1 MNKRNAI
8 GRLNF
13 EYFTAKR
20 IIGAK
25 KYKST
30 ASTPIIKIAI
40 IAIILGVVMMMIT
53 IATGVGL
60 QQKIKEKVSAFN
72 GDIIISQ
79 FDGNNSDITLNPI
92 PKNQSFYPDF
102 DAVPEVTH
110 VQVTATKAGVI
121 RTATDFEGII
131 VKGVGDD
138 YRWDYM
144 QDFLIE
150 GRVPDYTENLNTEI
164 LVSRYQANRLGF
176 KNGDKVIVFFLKEDG
191 GFLNRRFDIVGIYDS
206 GFQEFDE
213 SFIFADIRHVQK
225 LNNWEADQV
234 GAFEVFV
241 SDFDRLNEIGTAIYE
256 NTDSFLNT
264 MTITQ
269 KYYSIFEWLSL
280 FDFNIALII
289 VVMIIVA
296 GINMIVALLVL
307 ILERTPM
314 VGILKALGANNW
326 SIRKI
331 FMYNALYLVGVG
343 LFWGNVI
350 GLSLLLLQHYFGLIT
365 LNPETYYVSEAPV
378 FIDWYYIVLLN
389 VGTFLLCALMLLI
402 PSYVVTRISPVKTI
416 KFE

>member
-1 MNKRNAI
+1 M
-8 GRLNF
+8 NF

-40 IAIILGVVMMMIT
+40 IAIILGMVMMMIT

-60 QQKIKEKVSAFN
+60 QQKIREKVSAFN

-92 PKNQSFYPDF
+92 PLEQSFYPKF
-102 DAVPEVTH
+102 TSVPEVSH
-110 VQVTATKAGVI
+110 IQATATKAGVI
-121 RTATDFEGII
+121 RTPSDFEGII
-131 VKGVGDD
+131 VKGVGAD
-138 YRWDYM
+138 YKWSYM
-144 QDFLIE
+144 QEFLIE
-150 GRVPDYTENLNTEI
+150 GRIPDYSNSLNTEI
-164 LVSRYQANRLGF
+164 LVSNYQANRLGF
-176 KNGDKVIVFFLKEDG
+176 KNGDKVIVFFLKDDG

-213 SFIFADIRHVQK
+213 TFLFADIRHIQK
-225 LNNWEADQV
+225 LNKWNDDQV

-241 SDFDRLNEIGTAIYE
+241 SDFDRLDEIGNAVFE
-256 NTDSFLNT
+256 NTGSFLNS
-264 MTITQ
+264 MTITN

-314 VGILKALGANNW
+314 VGILKALGASNW

-331 FMYNALYLVGVG
+331 FMYNALYLVGIG

-350 GLSLLLLQHYFGLIT
+350 GIGLLMIQKYFGIIT
-365 LNPETYYVSEAPV
+365 LNPETYYVSQAPV
-378 FIDWYYIVLLN
+378 YLDWYYIVLLN
-389 VGTFLLCALMLLI
+389 LGTFLLCAIMLLV
-402 PSYVVTRISPVKTI
+402 PSYVITRISPVKTI
-416 KFE
+416 KFN

>member
-1 MNKRNAI
+1 M
-8 GRLNF
+8 NF

-40 IAIILGVVMMMIT
+40 IAIILGMVMMMIT

-60 QQKIKEKVSAFN
+60 QQKIREKVSAFN

-92 PKNQSFYPDF
+92 PKNQPFYPEF
-102 DAVPEVTH
+102 TTVPDVSH
-110 VQVTATKAGVI
+110 IQATATKAGVI
-121 RTATDFEGII
+121 RTPTDFEGII
-131 VKGVGDD
+131 VKGVGAD

-144 QDFLIE
+144 KEFLIE
-150 GRVPDYTENLNTEI
+150 GRIPDYNAGLNTEI
-164 LVSRYQANRLGF
+164 LVSNYQAKRLGF

-213 SFIFADIRHVQK
+213 SFLFADIRHVQK
-225 LNNWEADQV
+225 LNKWDDNQI

-241 SDFDRLNEIGTAIYE
+241 SDFDRLDAIGNQVFE
-256 NTDSFLNT
+256 NTGSFLNS
-264 MTITQ
+264 MTITK

-314 VGILKALGANNW
+314 VGILKALGASNW

-331 FMYNALYLVGVG
+331 FMYNALYLVGIG

-350 GLSLLLLQHYFGLIT
+350 GIGLLMLQKYLGIIT

-378 FIDWYYIVLLN
+378 YIDWYYILLLN
-389 VGTFLLCALMLLI
+389 VGTFFLCAVMLLV
-402 PSYVVTRISPVKTI
+402 PSYVITRISPVKTI
-416 KFE
+416 KFN

>member
-1 MNKRNAI
+1 
-8 GRLNF
+8 LNF

-25 KYKST
+25 QYKST

-40 IAIILGVVMMMIT
+40 IAIVLGMVMMMIT
-53 IATGVGL
+53 IATGIGL

-72 GDIIISQ
+72 GDVIVSQ

-92 PKNQSFYPDF
+92 PKNQDFYPNF
-102 DAVPEVTH
+102 DSVPEVSH

-121 RTATDFEGII
+121 RTPTDFEGII
-131 VKGVGDD
+131 VKGVGAD

-144 QDFLIE
+144 KEFLVE
-150 GRVPDYTENLNTEI
+150 GRLPDYSGKLNTEI
-164 LVSRYQANRLGF
+164 LISTYLANRLGF

-213 SFIFADIRHVQK
+213 TYLFADIRHIQK
-225 LNNWEADQV
+225 LNKWEDDQV

-241 SDFDRLNEIGTAIYE
+241 DDFDKIDEIGVEIYK

-264 MTITQ
+264 MTIKQ

-289 VVMIIVA
+289 AVMIIVA

-314 VGILKALGANNW
+314 VGILKALGASDW

-350 GLSLLLLQHYFGLIT
+350 GIGLLLIQKYFGLIT

-378 FIDWYYIVLLN
+378 YIDWYYIVLLN

-402 PSYVVTRISPVKTI
+402 PSYVITRISPVKTI
-416 KFE
+416 KFD

>member
-1 MNKRNAI
+1 M
-8 GRLNF
+8 NF

-40 IAIILGVVMMMIT
+40 IAIVLGMVMMMIT

-92 PKNQSFYPDF
+92 PKNQPFYPDF
-102 DAVPEVTH
+102 ESVPEVTH
-110 VQVTATKAGVI
+110 VQATATKAGVI

-131 VKGVGDD
+131 VKGVGED

-144 QDFLIE
+144 EDFLIE
-150 GRVPDYTENLNTEI
+150 GRVPDYTQNLNTEI
-164 LVSRYQANRLGF
+164 LVSSYQANRLGF

-191 GFLNRRFDIVGIYDS
+191 GFLNRRFDIVGIYNS

-213 SFIFADIRHVQK
+213 SFLFADIRHIQK
-225 LNNWEADQV
+225 LNKWEEDQV
-234 GAFEVFV
+234 GGFEVFV
-241 SDFDRLNEIGTAIYE
+241 DDFDRLDEIGTAIYE
-256 NTDSFLNT
+256 HTDSFLNT

-350 GLSLLLLQHYFGLIT
+350 GIGLLLIQKYFGLIT

-378 FIDWYYIVLLN
+378 YIDWYYIVILN
-389 VGTFLLCALMLLI
+389 LGTFLLCALMLLI
-402 PSYVVTRISPVKTI
+402 PSYVITRISPVKTI
-416 KFE
+416 KFD

>member
-1 MNKRNAI
+1 M
-8 GRLNF
+8 NF

-40 IAIILGVVMMMIT
+40 IAIILGMVMMMIT

-60 QQKIKEKVSAFN
+60 QQKIREKVSAFN

-92 PKNQSFYPDF
+92 PKDQPFYPQF
-102 DAVPEVTH
+102 TAVPDVSH
-110 VQVTATKAGVI
+110 IQATATKAGVI
-121 RTATDFEGII
+121 RTPTDFEGII
-131 VKGVGDD
+131 VKGVGAD

-144 QDFLIE
+144 KDFLIE
-150 GRVPDYTENLNTEI
+150 GRIPDYNAGLNTEI
-164 LVSRYQANRLGF
+164 LVSNYQAKRLGF

-213 SFIFADIRHVQK
+213 SFLFADIRHVQK
-225 LNNWEADQV
+225 LNKWDDNQV

-241 SDFDRLNEIGTAIYE
+241 SDFDRLDAIGNEVFE
-256 NTDSFLNT
+256 NTGSFLNS
-264 MTITQ
+264 MTITK

-314 VGILKALGANNW
+314 VGILKALGASNW

-331 FMYNALYLVGVG
+331 FMYNALYLVGIG
-343 LFWGNVI
+343 LFWGNII
-350 GLSLLLLQHYFGLIT
+350 GIGLLLLQKYLGIIT

-378 FIDWYYIVLLN
+378 YIDWYYIVLLN
-389 VGTFLLCALMLLI
+389 VGTFILCAVMLLV
-402 PSYVVTRISPVKTI
+402 PSYVITRISPVKTI
-416 KFE
+416 KFN

>member
-1 MNKRNAI
+1 MSKRNAI

-40 IAIILGVVMMMIT
+40 IAIILGMVMMMIT

-72 GDIIISQ
+72 GDVIVSQ

-92 PKNQSFYPDF
+92 SKNQPFYPDF
-102 DAVPEVTH
+102 DAVPQVTH

-121 RTATDFEGII
+121 RTPTDFEGII

-138 YRWDYM
+138 YRWEYM
-144 QDFLIE
+144 KDFLVE
-150 GRVPDYTENLNTEI
+150 GRIPDYSDRLNTEI
-164 LVSRYQANRLGF
+164 LVSQYQANRLNF
-176 KNGDKVIVFFLKEDG
+176 KNGDKVIVFFLKDDG
-191 GFLNRRFDIVGIYDS
+191 GFLNRRFDIVGIYNS
-206 GFQEFDE
+206 GFEEFDE
-213 SFIFADIRHVQK
+213 SFLFADIRHIQK
-225 LNNWEADQV
+225 LNKWEEDQV

-241 SDFDRLNEIGTAIYE
+241 NDFDRLDEIGRAIYQ

-331 FMYNALYLVGVG
+331 FMYNALYLVGIG

-350 GLSLLLLQHYFGLIT
+350 GLGLLFIQKYFGLIT

-378 FIDWYYIVLLN
+378 YIDWYYILLLN
-389 VGTFLLCALMLLI
+389 VGTFLLCAIMLLV
-402 PSYVVTRISPVKTI
+402 PSYVITRISPVKTI

>member
-1 MNKRNAI
+1 M
-8 GRLNF
+8 
-13 EYFTAKR
+13 
-20 IIGAK
+20 
-25 KYKST
+25 
-30 ASTPIIKIAI
+30 
-40 IAIILGVVMMMIT
+40 VMMMIT

-72 GDIIISQ
+72 GDVIVSQ

-92 PKNQSFYPDF
+92 PKNQPFYPDF

-121 RTATDFEGII
+121 RTPTDFEGII

-138 YRWDYM
+138 YRWEYM
-144 QDFLIE
+144 KDFLVE
-150 GRVPDYTENLNTEI
+150 GRIPDYSDRLNTEI
-164 LVSRYQANRLGF
+164 LVSQYQANRLNF
-176 KNGDKVIVFFLKEDG
+176 KNGDKVIVFFLKDDG
-191 GFLNRRFDIVGIYDS
+191 GFLNRRFDIVGIYNS
-206 GFQEFDE
+206 GFEEFDE
-213 SFIFADIRHVQK
+213 SFLFADIRHIQK
-225 LNNWEADQV
+225 LNKWEEDQV

-241 SDFDRLNEIGTAIYE
+241 NDFDRLDEIGKAIYQ

-331 FMYNALYLVGVG
+331 FMYNALYLVGIG

-350 GLSLLLLQHYFGLIT
+350 GLGLLFIQKYFGLIT

-378 FIDWYYIVLLN
+378 YIDWYYILLLN
-389 VGTFLLCALMLLI
+389 VGTFLLCAIMLLV
-402 PSYVVTRISPVKTI
+402 PSYVITRISPVKTI

>member
-1 MNKRNAI
+1 M
-8 GRLNF
+8 NF

-40 IAIILGVVMMMIT
+40 IAIILGMVMMMIT

-60 QQKIKEKVSAFN
+60 QQKIREKVSAFN

-92 PKNQSFYPDF
+92 PKDQPFYPQF
-102 DAVPEVTH
+102 TAVPDVSH
-110 VQVTATKAGVI
+110 IQATATKAGVI
-121 RTATDFEGII
+121 RTPTDFEGII
-131 VKGVGDD
+131 VKGVGAD

-144 QDFLIE
+144 KDFLIE
-150 GRVPDYTENLNTEI
+150 GRIPDYNAGLNTEI
-164 LVSRYQANRLGF
+164 LVSNYQAKRLGF

-213 SFIFADIRHVQK
+213 SFIFADIRHIQK
-225 LNNWEADQV
+225 LNKWDDNQV

-241 SDFDRLNEIGTAIYE
+241 SDFDRLDAIGNEVFE
-256 NTDSFLNT
+256 NTGSFLNS
-264 MTITQ
+264 MTITK

-314 VGILKALGANNW
+314 VGILKALGASNW

-331 FMYNALYLVGVG
+331 FMYNALYLVGIG
-343 LFWGNVI
+343 LFWGNII
-350 GLSLLLLQHYFGLIT
+350 GIGLLLLQKYFGIIT

-378 FIDWYYIVLLN
+378 YIHWYYIVLLN
-389 VGTFLLCALMLLI
+389 VGTFFLCAVMLLV
-402 PSYVVTRISPVKTI
+402 PSYVITRISPVKTI
-416 KFE
+416 KFN

>member
-1 MNKRNAI
+1 M
-8 GRLNF
+8 NF

-40 IAIILGVVMMMIT
+40 IAIILGMVMMMIT

-60 QQKIKEKVSAFN
+60 QQKIREKVSAFN

-92 PKNQSFYPDF
+92 PKDQPFYPEF
-102 DAVPEVTH
+102 TAVPEVNH
-110 VQVTATKAGVI
+110 IQATATKAGVI
-121 RTATDFEGII
+121 RTTSDFEGII
-131 VKGVGDD
+131 VKGVGAD

-144 QDFLIE
+144 KDFLIA
-150 GRVPDYTENLNTEI
+150 GRIPDYKNTLNTEI
-164 LVSRYQANRLGF
+164 LVSNYQANRLGF
-176 KNGDKVIVFFLKEDG
+176 KNGDKVVVFFLKDDG

-213 SFIFADIRHVQK
+213 SFLFADIRHIQK
-225 LNNWEADQV
+225 LNKWDANQV

-241 SDFDRLNEIGTAIYE
+241 SDFDRLDEIGEAVFE
-256 NTDSFLNT
+256 NTGSFLNS
-264 MTITQ
+264 MTITK

-314 VGILKALGANNW
+314 VGILKALGASNW

-350 GLSLLLLQHYFGLIT
+350 GIGLLMLQKYFGIIT

-378 FIDWYYIVLLN
+378 YIHWYYIVLLN
-389 VGTFLLCALMLLI
+389 VGTFLLCAVMLLV
-402 PSYVVTRISPVKTI
+402 PSYVITRISPVKTI
-416 KFE
+416 KFN

>member
-1 MNKRNAI
+1 
-8 GRLNF
+8 
-13 EYFTAKR
+13 
-20 IIGAK
+20 
-25 KYKST
+25 
-30 ASTPIIKIAI
+30 
-40 IAIILGVVMMMIT
+40 MMMIT

-60 QQKIKEKVSAFN
+60 QQKIREKVSAFN

-92 PKNQSFYPDF
+92 PKDQPFYPQF
-102 DAVPEVTH
+102 TAVPDVSH
-110 VQVTATKAGVI
+110 IQATATKAGVI
-121 RTATDFEGII
+121 RTPTDFEGII
-131 VKGVGDD
+131 VKGVGAD

-144 QDFLIE
+144 KDFLIE
-150 GRVPDYTENLNTEI
+150 GRIPDYNAGLNTEI
-164 LVSRYQANRLGF
+164 LVSNYQAKRLGF

-213 SFIFADIRHVQK
+213 SFLFADIRHVQK
-225 LNNWEADQV
+225 LNKWDDNQV

-241 SDFDRLNEIGTAIYE
+241 SDFDRLDAIGNEVFE
-256 NTDSFLNT
+256 NTGSFLNS
-264 MTITQ
+264 MTITK

-314 VGILKALGANNW
+314 VGILKALGASNW

-331 FMYNALYLVGVG
+331 FMYNALYLVGIG
-343 LFWGNVI
+343 LFWGNII
-350 GLSLLLLQHYFGLIT
+350 GIGLLLLQKYLGIIT

-378 FIDWYYIVLLN
+378 YIDWYYIVLLN
-389 VGTFLLCALMLLI
+389 VGTFILCAVMLLV
-402 PSYVVTRISPVKTI
+402 PSYVITRISPVKTI
-416 KFE
+416 KFN

>member
-1 MNKRNAI
+1 
-8 GRLNF
+8 
-13 EYFTAKR
+13 
-20 IIGAK
+20 
-25 KYKST
+25 
-30 ASTPIIKIAI
+30 
-40 IAIILGVVMMMIT
+40 MMMIT

-150 GRVPDYTENLNTEI
+150 GHVPDYTENLNTEI

-225 LNNWEADQV
+225 LNNWPADQV

-378 FIDWYYIVLLN
+378 YIDWYYIVLLN
-389 VGTFLLCALMLLI
+389 LGTFLLCALMLLI